1 MTEDKNEAIV
11 FEDLNLERKELM
23 KNAKKVG
30 VIYIRGQQIKT
41 W

>member
-1 MTEDKNEAIV
+1 MTEEIYETII

-30 VIYIRGQQIKT
+30 VIYIRGQ
-41 W
+41 

>member
-30 VIYIRGQQIKT
+30 VIYIRGQ
-41 W
+41 

>member
-1 MTEDKNEAIV
+1 MTEDKNEAII

-30 VIYIRGQQIKT
+30 VIYIRGQQIKI